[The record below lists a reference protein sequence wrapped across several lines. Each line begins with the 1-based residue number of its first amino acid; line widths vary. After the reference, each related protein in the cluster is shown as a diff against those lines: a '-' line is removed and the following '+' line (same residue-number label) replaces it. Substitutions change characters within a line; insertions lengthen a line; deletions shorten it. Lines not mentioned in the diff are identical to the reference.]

1 MPSDDLAAL
10 WKAEEFLKG
19 IFGPNFKPEWA
30 VVLGSGLEG
39 VAGQAKNIVPVPY
52 SDIPGFAAA
61 RVAGHAGKL
70 AACELFG
77 KKTLLYS
84 GRFHYYEGHSMEKV
98 IFPARLASFLG
109 CKKIILTAAAGG
121 LNKKFRPGD
130 IVAVRDHM
138 NFMGANPLRGPHDAA
153 FGERFPDFGEVYSKR
168 LREAALKLAKKSG
181 LRAFHGVA
189 AIVRGT
195 LCSSQN

>member
-61 RVAGHAGKL
+61 RAGRPPGEP
-70 AACELFG
+70 AARELFR
-77 KKTLLYS
+77 KKTHLS
-84 GRFHYYEGHSMEKV
+84 SR
-98 IFPARLASFLG
+98 
-109 CKKIILTAAAGG
+109 T
-121 LNKKFRPGD
+121 
-130 IVAVRDHM
+130 
-138 NFMGANPLRGPHDAA
+138 GPHHSCH
-153 FGERFPDFGEVYSKR
+153 P
-168 LREAALKLAKKSG
+168 
-181 LRAFHGVA
+181 
-189 AIVRGT
+189 T
-195 LCSSQN
+195 L